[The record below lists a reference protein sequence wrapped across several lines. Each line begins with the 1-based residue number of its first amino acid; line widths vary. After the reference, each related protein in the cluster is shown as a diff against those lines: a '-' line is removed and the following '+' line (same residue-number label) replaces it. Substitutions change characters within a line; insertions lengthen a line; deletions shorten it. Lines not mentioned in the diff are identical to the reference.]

1 LPSRSAM
8 NRSVLFGAKLLNAI
22 LYVGVEPRSCAPTK
36 VEKANTATTKQIR
49 QLYKGAILKLPIIS
63 RLHDSCIPLVF
74 NVRQLPILFET
85 SRYNFEAMILIEA
98 LSVLVALECE
108 EAQTTVG
115 FLFR

>member
-1 LPSRSAM
+1 M
-8 NRSVLFGAKLLNAI
+8 
-22 LYVGVEPRSCAPTK
+22 
-36 VEKANTATTKQIR
+36 
-49 QLYKGAILKLPIIS
+49 KLPIIS

-115 FLFR
+115 ILFRKSNRTLRFSGEPTQLTKEARS